1 MEDIESL
8 VEEISADRYIYLG
21 VSHIPWI
28 PLICM
33 RRIPEPSTKK
43 IAQNN
48 VLIAAHRDS
57 NPYLQ
62 HKLFHSTPKSTGNDR
77 LFSFQNRVLGG
88 NSHAIDLLV
97 HKYEGVARS
106 TAKTLSQQKSSTTST
121 EINTLSVVN
130 VAAHCRDAKGKAC
143 LKKAL
148 PLLEKRPND
157 VGLVLTIVQ
166 LYIENNNASSAAFIL
181 ESLFKRLEESISESD
196 QDIRFNP
203 ALISVLVSLYKS
215 QGRKHGIKS
224 ELSKAAVHWQQR
236 PDQAHSLLR
245 VAASSLLHSSIT
257 SDLEKAS
264 GIFARLHEMDPSDPV
279 AAAGY
284 VASYAALSPSSQIQ
298 SEAYKLSSV
307 QDLTSGI
314 DIAALEEAGIPA
326 PTTAIPALSANRKR
340 AAGAGDEDKQAH
352 KKRVRKSRLPKDY
365 DPNKQPDPERWLPM
379 RDRSTYRAPK
389 GKKGKQ
395 KAAERTQGG
404 VVSEESAAPSPVVAP
419 QQKAQGGASKKK
431 KKGKR

>member
-1 MEDIESL
+1 MF
-8 VEEISADRYIYLG
+8 
-21 VSHIPWI
+21 
-28 PLICM
+28 
-33 RRIPEPSTKK
+33 RRISEPSTKK

-48 VLIAAHRDS
+48 ILIAAHRDS

-77 LFSFQNRVLGG
+77 LFSFQNRTFEG

-106 TAKTLSQQKSSTTST
+106 TAKTLSRQSSFTTAAD
-121 EINTLSVVN
+121 INNLSVVN
-130 VAAHCRDAKGKAC
+130 VAAHCRDEKGKAC

-157 VGLVLTIVQ
+157 VGLVLAVIQ
-166 LYIENNNASSAAFIL
+166 LYAETNNFNSATSVL
-181 ESLFKRLEESISESD
+181 ESLLKRLEESASESD

-203 ALISVLVSLYKS
+203 GILSVLISLYKI
-215 QGRKHGIKS
+215 QGRKRGIKT
-224 ELSKAAVHWQQR
+224 ELSKAAAHWQQR
-236 PDQAHSLLR
+236 PDQARPLLR
-245 VAASSLLHSSIT
+245 VAASSLLHSSALC
-257 SDLEKAS
+257 DLEKAS
-264 GIFARLHEMDPSDPV
+264 EIFSKLHEIDPSDPI

-284 VASYAALSPSSQIQ
+284 VASHAVLSPSSQVQ
-298 SEAYKLSSV
+298 SDAQKLSAV

-314 DIAALEEAGIPA
+314 DVAALEEAGIPA
-326 PTTAIPALSANRKR
+326 PATTIPSLGVTRKR
-340 AAGAGDEDKQAH
+340 TAGNEDKQVR
-352 KKRVRKSRLPKDY
+352 KKRVRKSRLPNDY
-365 DPNKQPDPERWLPM
+365 DPNKQPDPERWLPL
-379 RDRSTYRAPK
+379 RDRSTYRPPK

-404 VVSEESAAPSPVVAP
+404 MVNEDSAAASPVVAP
-419 QQKAQGGASKKK
+419 QQKAQGGGGSSKKK